1 MSNVSVIYA
10 LVLFS
15 ICIVL
20 LSLINNN
27 IEEPF
32 KENLE
37 IKIKK
42 YLRTK
47 DLGPSQINQ
56 VPLDVYMSWG
66 SYNLP
71 SGMKKTIEKNTI
83 LNPEFNFY
91 IYDDKACRDFI
102 IANFDPEVVDAFD
115 VLIPGAYKS
124 DLWRY
129 CILYKNG
136 GVYMDIKMEC
146 KLPLVK
152 LINANPITLVQDIPH
167 YTITNGIWNG
177 FMIYPPGNPIFM
189 SCINSIVNNCKNLD
203 YRRSSLDITGP
214 HLLGSILRTNYPEQE
229 KYITLILNDPGVR
242 ILYISNR
249 KVVLQQYGTYRS
261 EQKLFAGKPH
271 YSEYYYNKNVFKLG
285 EINTVFN

>member
-15 ICIVL
+15 ICIVFITF
-20 LSLINNN
+20 INNK

-32 KENLE
+32 KDKLE

-42 YLRTK
+42 YLKTK
-47 DLGPSQINQ
+47 EIGSEEING

-66 SYNLP
+66 SYNFP
-71 SGMKKTIEKNTI
+71 SGMKKTIEKNTKM
-83 LNPEFNFY
+83 NPEFNFY

-102 IANFDPEVVDAFD
+102 IANLDPEVVDAFD
-115 VLIPGAYKS
+115 TLIPGAYKS

-129 CILYKNG
+129 CVLYKKG

-189 SCINSIVNNCKNLD
+189 SCINSIVNNCKTLD

-214 HLLGSILRTNYPEQE
+214 HLLGSILRTDYPEQE
-229 KYITLILNDPGVR
+229 KYITLMLDGHSGKIIAISDRKLILET
-242 ILYISNR
+242 
-249 KVVLQQYGTYRS
+249 YGTYRS